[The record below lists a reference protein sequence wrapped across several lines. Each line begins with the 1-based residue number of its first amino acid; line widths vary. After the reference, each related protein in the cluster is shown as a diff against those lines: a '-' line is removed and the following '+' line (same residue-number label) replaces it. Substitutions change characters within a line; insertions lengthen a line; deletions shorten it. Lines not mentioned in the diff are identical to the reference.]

1 MESEKVY
8 LIYEVEDNT
17 YDTSRLIG
25 CAMTKEKAKEICADL
40 RRKHE
45 KSIPSEKF
53 VDDAKKFDDWLCE
66 NDLTDDADYLD
77 LVAEHFGVD
86 KEYAKMALEY
96 EPHKAMIFYYTP
108 CKVIGECSTTHEI
121 NK

>member
-8 LIYEVEDNT
+8 LIYEVEDNP
-17 YDTSRLIG
+17 YDKSRLIG

-53 VDDAKKFDDWLCE
+53 VDDAKKFDDWLWE
-66 NDLTDDADYLD
+66 NDLTDDADYSG
-77 LVAEHFGVD
+77 LVAERFKVD
-86 KEYAKMALEY
+86 KKYAKKALDY
-96 EPHKAMIFYYTP
+96 EPPKAMIFYYIP
-108 CKVIGECSTTHEI
+108 CNVVG
-121 NK
+121 

>member
-8 LIYEVEDNT
+8 LIYEVEDNP

-25 CAMTKEKAKEICADL
+25 CAMTKEKAEEICADL

-45 KSIPSEKF
+45 KPNPTEKF
-53 VDDAKKFDDWLCE
+53 VDDAQKFDNWLWE
-66 NDLTDDADYLD
+66 NDLTDDDDYLD

-86 KEYAKMALEY
+86 KKYAKKALDY
-96 EPHKAMIFYYTP
+96 ESPKAMIFYYTP
-108 CKVIGECSTTHEI
+108 CNVLG
-121 NK
+121 

>member
-8 LIYEVEDNT
+8 LIYSVKDNP
-17 YDTSRLIG
+17 YDKSRLIG

-53 VDDAKKFDDWLCE
+53 VDDAKKFDDWLWE
-66 NDLTDDADYLD
+66 NDLTEDANYLD
-77 LVAEHFGVD
+77 LVAEHFKVD
-86 KEYAKMALEY
+86 KKYAKKALEY
-96 EPHKAMIFYYTP
+96 EPQKAMIFYYTP
-108 CKVIGECSTTHEI
+108 CNVLG
-121 NK
+121 